1 MKESWDSVA
10 AKPAPAWYLDQVV
23 AEQKRKVHLALVQRW
38 TQDLNPRTVLKTD
51 LFEEAFGTDH
61 VLFDLAPGAALV
73 VGIDVA
79 QATVFGARQRGPQ
92 TGFSFLA
99 SDVQNLAF
107 RSESFDLVFSNSTL
121 DHFDTR
127 AELLA
132 SLQELVRTVRP
143 GGLLIVTLDNPWNPL
158 YPALRWWSRRAA
170 SPFVLG
176 ASASSSDLSRWLEE
190 YGMEV
195 IARDWLIHNPRGL
208 STVLFLGLRRLLGS
222 HADVPIRGLLSLFA
236 AVGKLPSRRFTG
248 CFLAVCARKPHTR
261 SES

>member
-1 MKESWDSVA
+1 VKASWDSVA
-10 AKPAPAWYLDQVV
+10 AKPAPSWYLDQVV
-23 AEQKRKVHLALVQRW
+23 AEQKRKIHLSLVQRW

-61 VLFDLAPGAALV
+61 VLFDLAPGAELV

-79 QATVFGARQRGPQ
+79 QATVAGARQRGPQ

-127 AELLA
+127 AELRA
-132 SLQELVRTVRP
+132 SLQELVRAVRP

-158 YPALRWWSRRAA
+158 YPALRWWSRRAE
-170 SPFVLG
+170 
-176 ASASSSDLSRWLEE
+176 SDLSRWLEE

-222 HADVPIRGLLSLFA
+222 HADLPIRGLLSLFA
-236 AVGKLPSRRFTG
+236 AIGKLPSRRFTG